1 MKLEEE
7 INLVPGCH
15 ANFHLRH
22 QLDRS
27 FLEMPFDS
35 STARKFALKANNVIN
50 TLQLLDPGCSKLL
63 GKYMKLLAT
72 AQQMV
77 LMEMMGKMKPGEVMG
92 AMREL
97 TATMLQASKMI
108 SDYCIESK

>member
-1 MKLEEE
+1 
-7 INLVPGCH
+7 
-15 ANFHLRH
+15 
-22 QLDRS
+22 
-27 FLEMPFDS
+27 MPCDS

-77 LMEMMGKMKPGEVMG
+77 LMEELWGKN
-92 AMREL
+92 
-97 TATMLQASKMI
+97 I
-108 SDYCIESK
+108 

>member
-1 MKLEEE
+1 
-7 INLVPGCH
+7 
-15 ANFHLRH
+15 
-22 QLDRS
+22 
-27 FLEMPFDS
+27 MPCDS

-77 LMEMMGKMKPGEVMG
+77 LMEEMGKMEPGEVEAVFHRAAGRPVQMACKVLKRVG
-92 AMREL
+92 EFFL
-97 TATMLQASKMI
+97 FGT
-108 SDYCIESK
+108 

>member
-1 MKLEEE
+1 M
-7 INLVPGCH
+7 PGCH